1 MISKKTKYAINALVY
16 LTKNSHRSPIVISEI
31 ADEEHIPQKFLEA
44 ILLDLKKAAILSS
57 KKGKGGGYYL
67 LKEPAEVNLADVMR
81 LFDGPIAFLPCVTY
95 KYYERCEECKDEATC
110 GIRDVFFDVRNKTV
124 EMLKNADLAS
134 IVERENL
141 LSDQTQSNNFKL

>member
-16 LTKNSHRSPIVISEI
+16 LTKNAHRAPIVISEI
-31 ADEEHIPQKFLEA
+31 AKEEHIPQKFLEA
-44 ILLDLKKAAILSS
+44 ILLDLKKAAVLAS
-57 KKGKGGGYYL
+57 KKGKDGGYYL
-67 LKEPAEVNLADVMR
+67 LKEPSEVNLADVMR

-110 GIRDVFFDVRNKTV
+110 GIRDVFYEVRNKTV

-134 IVERENL
+134 IVERE
-141 LSDQTQSNNFKL
+141 DKLFQNIIAK

>member
-1 MISKKTKYAINALVY
+1 
-16 LTKNSHRSPIVISEI
+16 
-31 ADEEHIPQKFLEA
+31 
-44 ILLDLKKAAILSS
+44 
-57 KKGKGGGYYL
+57 
-67 LKEPAEVNLADVMR
+67 MR

-134 IVERENL
+134 IVEKENL
-141 LSDQTQSNNFKL
+141 LSDQTRSNNFKL

>member
-16 LTKNSHRSPIVISEI
+16 LTKNAHRAPIVISEI
-31 ADEEHIPQKFLEA
+31 AKEEHIPQKFLEA
-44 ILLDLKKAAILSS
+44 ILLDLKKAAILAS

-67 LKEPAEVNLADVMR
+67 LKEPSEVNLADVMR

-110 GIRDVFFDVRNKTV
+110 GIRDVFYEVRNKTV

-134 IVERENL
+134 IVERE
-141 LSDQTQSNNFKL
+141 DKLFQNMIAK

>member
-31 ADEEHIPQKFLEA
+31 AAEEHIPQKFLEA

-67 LKEPAEVNLADVMR
+67 LKEPSEVNLAEVMR

-110 GIRDVFFDVRNKTV
+110 GIRDVFFDLRNKTV
-124 EMLKNADLAS
+124 EMLKNANLAS
-134 IVERENL
+134 IIEREDL
-141 LSDQTQSNNFKL
+141 LHKKTKTQ